1 MEFVKHLIRSE
12 VCVNRDI
19 RIFGDWMNGKLTTNQ
34 AIEKFRKNNGIDIK
48 INPME
53 FTQWLYSL
61 GYIE

>member
-1 MEFVKHLIRSE
+1 MEFVKYLIRSE

-19 RIFGDWMNGKLTTNQ
+19 RIFGDWMNGKITTDL
-34 AIEKFRKNNGIDIK
+34 AIEKFKKNNGIDIK
-48 INPME
+48 INPVE